1 MGRKDKTRS
10 GGPEKDVA
18 NRLKDETGHIIDSG
32 LSRRAFVTASAAA
45 GAGAAALI
53 GASEAKAQSAAAD
66 AEAPAW
72 DYEFDVVVAGGGCAG
87 ITAAIRAHDLGASVL
102 VIDQNYDL
110 GGRMLHSGS
119 FLSLGGGD
127 AIQRRDMAGAFD
139 DEGFITVP
147 PVEDPAEVDDNIEL
161 LFTDVT
167 DWSIVDTKA
176 QSPYRY
182 NERDMMRAWAE
193 NCPPTRQFLMDN
205 YVRFTRIN
213 GTHGGGGA
221 SRARAPYCFL
231 MLGDVTDMRAG
242 TITAADAGVANP
254 EQTSALAPVQMQDA
268 SAFVGPGAVR
278 NGVALARPLE
288 FSAREKGVNFMLHRH
303 FDTLVREEQ
312 FEGRVLGVTAS
323 YSPRHDPNTGE
334 LLRSYWQQG
343 NIDERRETLR
353 IRARKGVIIASGGHA
368 GNPEFRGMFYPALR
382 EPAFPTSG
390 YALQGP
396 NGQNASG
403 IIAGM
408 KVGANLSGM
417 QQNLSYPTTYHIST
431 RLGTRDAYTAM
442 MPGHPTFNFRGS
454 AGVNVGNAG
463 FEEFI
468 AVNQVGK
475 RFFNEVRLPHRPG
488 INRYPGG
495 QSAGLP
501 NAGLD
506 HVPNDW
512 RNCRHEWIRQ
522 MYSYDHGLDAAL
534 AMNEGSVAPNYYSG
548 PIWAIFDQD
557 AVDRTGW
564 ELRYPYV
571 NEDNGYFFRAD
582 TIEELASKINQNH
595 PFQRVPLAHLA
606 QTVSTWNGYV
616 ADGADPEFEREVDAP
631 MNPVAAPPFYALAIM
646 VIWHD
651 SYGGLRVNGS
661 NQVVD
666 LQGQIIPGLYA
677 GGEAVGGFNKHGLG
691 KGHVHGFIAGTHV
704 AAELG

>member
-1 MGRKDKTRS
+1 MGRTADSNTENKT
-10 GGPEKDVA
+10 ELA
-18 NRLKDETGHIIDSG
+18 ETEETQPGI
-32 LSRRAFVTASAAA
+32 SRRGFFATGAAA
-45 GAGAAALI
+45 GVGVAVAGGAQPAAA
-53 GASEAKAQSAAAD
+53 EAG
-66 AEAPAW
+66 EEW
-72 DYEFDVVVAGGGCAG
+72 DYEVDVVVAGGGCAG
-87 ITAAIRAHDLGASVL
+87 LTAAIRAHDLGASVL

-127 AIQRRDMAGAFD
+127 PVQMRDMAGEVD
-139 DEGFITVP
+139 PDGYITVP
-147 PVEDPAEVDDNIEL
+147 PVEDPAELDDNVEL

-182 NERDMMRAWAE
+182 NERDMMRSWAE
-193 NCPPTRQFLMDN
+193 NCPATRQFLMDN
-205 YVRFTRIN
+205 YVRFTRVN
-213 GTHGGGGA
+213 GTHGGGGV

-242 TITAADAGVANP
+242 TITAEDAGVTHP
-254 EQTSALAPVQMQDA
+254 ERTSPLAPVQMQDA
-268 SAFVGPGAVR
+268 SSFVGPGAVR

-288 FSAREKGVNFMLHRH
+288 FSAREKGVKFMLHRH
-303 FDTLVREEQ
+303 FDELVREDQ
-312 FEGRVLGVTAS
+312 FSGRVLGVKAS
-323 YSPRHDPNTGE
+323 YSPRQDPETGE
-334 LLRSYWQQG
+334 PLRSYWQRG
-343 NIDERRETLR
+343 NIDERRDRVR
-353 IRARKGVIIASGGHA
+353 IRALKGVIIASGGHA

-390 YALQGP
+390 YALLGP
-396 NGQNASG
+396 NGQDASG

-417 QQNLSYPTTYHIST
+417 QQNLSYPTTFHIST
-431 RLGTRDAYTAM
+431 RLGTRDAYTTM

-454 AGVNVGNAG
+454 AGINVGNAG

-468 AVNQVGK
+468 AVNQVGR
-475 RFFNEVRLPHRPG
+475 RFFNEVRLPLRPS

-495 QSAGLP
+495 EAAGLP
-501 NAGLD
+501 NAELD

-522 MYSYDHGLDAAL
+522 MYDYDHGLDAAL
-534 AMNEGSVAPNYYSG
+534 AMNEGSEPPNYYSG

-557 AVDRTGW
+557 AVERTGW

-571 NEDNGYFFRAD
+571 NEDNGYYFRAD
-582 TIEELASKINQNH
+582 TIEELANKIRAGH
-595 PFQRVPLAHLA
+595 PFQRVPLVHLPE
-606 QTVSTWNGYV
+606 TVATWNSYV
-616 ADGADPEFEREVDAP
+616 TDGADPEFEREVDAP
-631 MNPVAAPPFYALAIM
+631 MNPVAAPPFHALSIM

-651 SYGGLRVNGS
+651 SYGGLRVNGRC
-661 NQVVD
+661 QVVD
-666 LQGQIIPGLYA
+666 LHGQVISGLYA

-691 KGHVHGFIAGTHV
+691 KGHVHGYIAGTHV
-704 AAELG
+704 AEELG